1 MGQTRLQN
9 ANNALI
15 WNLFHK
21 LQFAGAAAAKGGQFY
36 TDSHFVMDAPA
47 EGLPIERLHC
57 FGASRSNRHSKQ
69 GIGSRVSEPRSMHST
84 PPLLKRQG
92 EPKTSSAAGDGNSQQ
107 ECD

>member
-15 WNLFHK
+15 WSLFRK

-57 FGASRSNRHSKQ
+57 FWR
-69 GIGSRVSEPRSMHST
+69 
-84 PPLLKRQG
+84 
-92 EPKTSSAAGDGNSQQ
+92 
-107 ECD
+107 